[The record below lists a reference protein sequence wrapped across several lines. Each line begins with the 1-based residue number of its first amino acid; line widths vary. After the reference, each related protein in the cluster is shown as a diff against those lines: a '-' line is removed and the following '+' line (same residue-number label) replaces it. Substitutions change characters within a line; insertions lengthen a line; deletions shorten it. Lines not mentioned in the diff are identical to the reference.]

1 MLQVMLREVGGRM
14 EVAFLDMVRSVE
26 SEQNLQWFFNMR
38 LKLMVFVYICL
49 RCQIFT
55 RLIAITSSLE
65 LLMKMELV
73 AELATLASH
82 LWSTKAGKAARSNHW
97 SRFRCL
103 IRPHAGVT
111 IGSVKGKKRDLQQC
125 RKCPEGAS
133 ICNATAIQMSPG
145 CLASN
150 GMHWMHHV
158 APPTS
163 MAFWC
168 KICVPR
174 IDGRSIRH
182 QPPLPLSQPFGLPG
196 WAAVGQWIH
205 ANVY

>member
-1 MLQVMLREVGGRM
+1 
-14 EVAFLDMVRSVE
+14 
-26 SEQNLQWFFNMR
+26 
-38 LKLMVFVYICL
+38 MVFVNICL

-55 RLIAITSSLE
+55 RLIAITFSLE
-65 LLMKMELV
+65 LLMKMELG

-82 LWSTKAGKAARSNHW
+82 LWNMQAGKAARLNHW
-97 SRFRCL
+97 SRFRWH
-103 IRPHAGVT
+103 IRAHAGVT
-111 IGSVKGKKRDLQQC
+111 IGSAVTGKKRDLQQC
-125 RKCPEGAS
+125 RKCPEGALT
-133 ICNATAIQMSPG
+133 CNATAIQMSPG

-150 GMHWMHHV
+150 GMHHV

-168 KICVPR
+168 KICAPR

-196 WAAVGQWIH
+196 WAPVGQWIH

>member
-1 MLQVMLREVGGRM
+1 MLKVMLREVGGRISGHG
-14 EVAFLDMVRSVE
+14 EKCGE
-26 SEQNLQWFFNMR
+26 WNLQWFSNKL
-38 LKLMVFVYICL
+38 LKLMVFVYICR
-49 RCQIFT
+49 RCQSQIFT
-55 RLIAITSSLE
+55 RLIAITFSLE
-65 LLMKMELV
+65 LLMKMELG

-82 LWSTKAGKAARSNHW
+82 LWNMQAGKAARLNHW
-97 SRFRCL
+97 SRFRCR

-111 IGSVKGKKRDLQQC
+111 IGSVTGKKRDLQQC

-133 ICNATAIQMSPG
+133 TCNATAIRMSPG

-158 APPTS
+158 APPAST
-163 MAFWC
+163 FWC

-174 IDGRSIRH
+174 IDGQSIRR
-182 QPPLPLSQPFGLPG
+182 QPPLPLPQPFGLPG

>member
-1 MLQVMLREVGGRM
+1 MLKVMLREVGGRISGHG
-14 EVAFLDMVRSVE
+14 EKCGE
-26 SEQNLQWFFNMR
+26 WNLQWFSNMR

-55 RLIAITSSLE
+55 GLIAITFTLE
-65 LLMKMELV
+65 LLMKMELG
-73 AELATLASH
+73 AELATRASH
-82 LWSTKAGKAARSNHW
+82 LWSTKARRAPRSNHW
-97 SRFRCL
+97 SRFRRN

-111 IGSVKGKKRDLQQC
+111 IGSVKGKKSDLQQC
-125 RKCPEGAS
+125 RKCPEGAAT
-133 ICNATAIQMSPG
+133 CNATAIQMSPG
-145 CLASN
+145 CLARN

-163 MAFWC
+163 TFWC

-174 IDGRSIRH
+174 IDGQSIRR